1 MSPKGPRPHAKV
13 HVRRVRGDDWQQ
25 LRALRLE
32 ALADSPSAF
41 LELLSDAAGR
51 DEGSWRRRA
60 EGSSAGEDSAMFIAA
75 EASGEWIGML
85 GVYRDAPGEA
95 QVVSVYV
102 APRARAQGVL
112 DELLELAQG
121 WALSVGLHRLRL
133 LVHEDNARARAAYE
147 RLGFVPTGRSFPY
160 PLDETRVEAELDK
173 RLSPG

>member
-1 MSPKGPRPHAKV
+1 M
-13 HVRRVRGDDWQQ
+13 RRVRGADWQQ

-32 ALADSPSAF
+32 ALADAPSAF
-41 LELLSDAAGR
+41 LELHCDAALR

-60 EGSSAGEDSAMFIAA
+60 EGSSTGEDSAMFIAA

-102 APRARAQGVL
+102 APRARGQRVL
-112 DELLELAQG
+112 DELLERAQG

-133 LVHEDNARARAAYE
+133 SVHEDNIRAQAAYE
-147 RLGFVPTGRSFPY
+147 RLGFAPTGRSFPY
-160 PLDETRVEAELDK
+160 ALDETRLERELEK
-173 RLSPG
+173 RLPVPSAGTSPTG